1 MVLMVYKKRY
11 LLETN
16 MNILGLYYV
25 YVHDYEEH
33 IIVYIYIDRSTHTT
47 YLFIYLYTQYHI

>member
-1 MVLMVYKKRY
+1 MKFNLIFKMVLMVYKKRY

-25 YVHDYEEH
+25 YVHDYKEH
-33 IIVYIYIDRSTHTT
+33 IIIYI
-47 YLFIYLYTQYHI
+47 

>member
-1 MVLMVYKKRY
+1 MVLMVYKKKY

-33 IIVYIYIDRSTHTT
+33 IIVYI
-47 YLFIYLYTQYHI
+47 